1 MEKVVVVEV
10 VNGTNI
16 VVIALEMLVLSIVTR
31 KIVVTMVNSCSTTVA
46 LSRIVLVVKT
56 VIWVGM
62 VWVKPEMKLV
72 VVLARLSMVVVVV

>member
-1 MEKVVVVEV
+1 MVVVEV